1 MPIHPDIYCRSKTK
15 KNKPKQN
22 HNLFLSVGVM
32 RSGCHV
38 TGQEILKKL
47 VTQIKLYFNI
57 VLKYNLKKYKFR
69 YIMSLVWALEF
80 QTEWLTY

>member
-1 MPIHPDIYCRSKTK
+1 MLIHPWHLLSLKK
-15 KNKPKQN
+15 QKNKPKQNHN

-47 VTQIKLYFNI
+47 YFNI
-57 VLKYNLKKYKFR
+57 VLK
-69 YIMSLVWALEF
+69 
-80 QTEWLTY
+80 

>member
-1 MPIHPDIYCRSKTK
+1 MLIRPWHLLSLKKT
-15 KNKPKQN
+15 QN

-32 RSGCHV
+32 RLGCHV

-47 VTQIKLYFNI
+47 VTQVKLYFNI
-57 VLKYNLKKYKFR
+57 VLKYNLKN
-69 YIMSLVWALEF
+69 INSDTTWVWALEF

>member
-1 MPIHPDIYCRSKTK
+1 MLIRPWHLLSLK
-15 KNKPKQN
+15 KQN
-22 HNLFLSVGVM
+22 HYHNLFLSVGVM

-47 VTQIKLYFNI
+47 VTQILYFNI
-57 VLKYNLKKYKFR
+57 VLKYNLKN
-69 YIMSLVWALEF
+69 INSDTSWVWALEF

>member
-1 MPIHPDIYCRSKTK
+1 MLIHPWHLLSLKK
-15 KNKPKQN
+15 QKNKPKQNHN

-47 VTQIKLYFNI
+47 YFNI
-57 VLKYNLKKYKFR
+57 VLKYNFKK
-69 YIMSLVWALEF
+69 I
-80 QTEWLTY
+80 

>member
-47 VTQIKLYFNI
+47 VTNKI
-57 VLKYNLKKYKFR
+57 VF
-69 YIMSLVWALEF
+69 
-80 QTEWLTY
+80 

>member
-1 MPIHPDIYCRSKTK
+1 MLIHPDIYCRSKNK
-15 KNKPKQN
+15 KNKPKQNHN

-47 VTQIKLYFNI
+47 YFNI
-57 VLKYNLKKYKFR
+57 VLK
-69 YIMSLVWALEF
+69 
-80 QTEWLTY
+80 